1 MATGVCLRGDAGG
14 VKLSPVGA
22 EVSVQV
28 SSECQLFYN
37 VHKAIKKRCDQY
49 KGCGQ
54 NITCFVDINYI

>member
-37 VHKAIKKRCDQY
+37 VHKAIDNATQKLGKNGGRIG
-49 KGCGQ
+49 K
-54 NITCFVDINYI
+54 